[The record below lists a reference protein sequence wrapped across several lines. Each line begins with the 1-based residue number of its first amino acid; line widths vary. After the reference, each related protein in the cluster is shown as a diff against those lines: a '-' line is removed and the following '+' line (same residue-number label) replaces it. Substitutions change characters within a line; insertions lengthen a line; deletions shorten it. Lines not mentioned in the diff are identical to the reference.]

1 MTTPGTGGF
10 DYTDDSVIAR
20 VAFDI
25 PASAVTDI
33 SQITQVMG
41 AMRTQ
46 LEAVARAQE
55 DWIGYLQQ
63 VPAIAERANQAFRDQ
78 ITLMERMSYLQSEVG
93 QAGVGGGGGGGGA
106 GGGIGGGPSG
116 GFGGGGQAGGGG
128 AAQYSTAAPSGYQ
141 PHWGNN
147 EPGMGTGTNI
157 NAAMANMAKIGEG
170 DRTIGEMAAGRGIAV
185 NPAILGTVGGA
196 IAGVL
201 GQDVGA
207 ANGTTINQG
216 ATNPQPT
223 QAGRNAAQ
231 PPNAAAGG
239 TPAGSPNPNQPNAGN
254 NLFGRLLSV
263 LGNENVVN
271 GVGRVGQIIQGL
283 PNVIQGLPGT
293 ISGILNGTGAAGG
306 GSGGSGSGGGAGT
319 GSGTG
324 AGGFR
329 GMALNAAKAFGEMKT
344 PAKIGLGLGGAAAA
358 FNMTQDIGE
367 RITRLEALGSQE
379 GGDWTTGL
387 KEDFNARF
395 QALDPFI
402 NTDQAR
408 KAISM
413 PMMAGFQGESR
424 DQLRDELITNFKELG
439 ISFADSMKMAVTDL
453 RGVELTDENML
464 KSRTSRDGAINV
476 LKEMAGDGGNTMALE
491 QRAQQMEEMKAILNS
506 LGVDQQSAERS
517 AIATQAGFDDS
528 MALRG
533 EGARITGQ
541 TASSPTLMSVV
552 GNKYGLGGIL
562 PEAMPAALADMGI
575 DMDEARDEA
584 AAWVAQQ
591 VSGLQ
596 PEYNRIAAF
605 MRLMGEQG
613 VELDYPQAK
622 DLYKK
627 VTGGKDKMPSQ
638 VGNKRAAELG
648 QKNKQTN
655 WNPITGIA
663 DTLMPLVQ
671 GLNPFSDQKLADVPK
686 DMIDGFLG
694 YHKPSENARRVE
706 ENFQQAGRIPG
717 EFAPSGQKPRALPQS
732 MRDAAPTSITTQGQ
746 VQGEVRITV
755 DQQGRVT
762 APPTIS
768 LTGTQRAVNAG
779 VGSATLNNAPPGE
792 SYAFKALPGGG

>member
-1 MTTPGTGGF
+1 MTTPGGTDGF

-78 ITLMERMSYLQSEVG
+78 ITLLERMSYLQSEVG
-93 QAGVGGGGGGGGA
+93 QAGMGGGGGA
-106 GGGIGGGPSG
+106 GGSIGGGPGG
-116 GFGGGGQAGGGG
+116 GFGGGGQGGGGG
-128 AAQYSTAAPSGYQ
+128 AAQYSTAAPSGYE
-141 PHWGNN
+141 PHWSSND
-147 EPGMGTGTNI
+147 PGMGTGTNI
-157 NAAMANMAKIGEG
+157 NAAMANMAKIGDG
-170 DRTIGEMAAGRGIAV
+170 DRAIGEMAAGRGIAI
-185 NPAILGTVGGA
+185 NPAILGTIGGA
-196 IAGVL
+196 IAGAF
-201 GQDVGA
+201 GQDTGA
-207 ANGTTINQG
+207 GNGTGISQS
-216 ATNPQPT
+216 ATNSQPT
-223 QAGRNAAQ
+223 QANRNAAQ
-231 PPNAAAGG
+231 QPNPVTGG
-239 TPAGSPNPNQPNAGN
+239 TPAGSPDPNQPNAGN
-254 NLFGRLLSV
+254 NIFGRLAAM

-271 GVGRVGQIIQGL
+271 GAGRVGQIIQNIPGIL
-283 PNVIQGLPGT
+283 QGLPGT
-293 ISGILNGTGAAGG
+293 IGSILNPSGGTPPGG
-306 GSGGSGSGGGAGT
+306 GPPGGTPPGGSPAGSPSGSGG
-319 GSGTG
+319 
-324 AGGFR
+324 FR
-329 GMALNAAKAFGEMKT
+329 GLALGAADQWRKLNT
-344 PAKIGLGLGGAAAA
+344 PGKVGLGLGGAAAA
-358 FNMTQDIGE
+358 FNMTQNIGE
-367 RITRLEALGSQE
+367 RITRLQGLGSQE

-424 DQLRDELITNFKELG
+424 DELRDLLINNFKELG

-453 RGVELTDENML
+453 RGVELTDENVL
-464 KSRTSRDGAINV
+464 KSRTSSEAAMNV

-506 LGVDQQSAERS
+506 LGINQESAERT
-517 AIATQAGFDDS
+517 AIATQQGFDDS

-562 PEAMPAALADMGI
+562 PEAMPTALADMGI

-627 VTGGKDKMPSQ
+627 VTGGRDKMPSQ

-663 DTLMPLVQ
+663 DTLMPLMQ
-671 GLNPFSDQKLADVPK
+671 GLNPFSDQKLADVPG
-686 DMIDGFLG
+686 DMVDGFLG

-732 MRDAAPTSITTQGQ
+732 MRDAAPQSITTQGQ

-755 DQQGRVT
+755 DQQGRVS

-768 LTGTQRAVNAG
+768 LTGTQQAVNAG
-779 VGSATLNNAPPGE
+779 VGASTLNNAPPGQG
-792 SYAFKALPGGG
+792 YAFKSFAGG